1 MTKTSKKFH
10 THRQNTSRSGL
21 LPGSLFYTGRFHDL
35 PLIEW
40 IRYNETEFEVQVVES
55 ITHIVLD
62 KYPDFRH
69 WIRVRGL
76 NDVHR
81 MREFVD
87 YFEIHALT
95 MEDVL
100 NSGQLPKTEAYPD
113 YLFVTLKH
121 YNISSDEQGVNFI
134 DNHQISL
141 ILSYNHVIS
150 FNEYR
155 SSTFYDSILEGIKS
169 GSGIILQKKVDY
181 LAYLLLD
188 KVVDHYYLIVEE
200 MHRELNI
207 IENDI
212 TERFSF
218 FKMDRILSSKRE
230 ILEFR
235 KEVIPLRDS
244 LMKMRN
250 EEFSMIQKTNAKYFS
265 DLLDHLQQVTMQI
278 EILREWNM
286 SVKEFYLNQ
295 VNLDMSK
302 KMQIISVVSVLF
314 LPLSFM
320 AGIYGMNFDHMPE
333 LHWKYSYYVL
343 IFAMIV
349 LAIILLI
356 IFKKKKMLE

>member
-1 MTKTSKKFH
+1 MTKSSKKFH
-10 THRQNTSRSGL
+10 THRQSTSRSGL
-21 LPGSLFYTGRFHDL
+21 LPGSLFYTGRFHDA

-40 IRYNETEFEVQVVES
+40 IRYTESEFETQTVES
-55 ITHIVLD
+55 VTEVDLK
-62 KYPDFRH
+62 KYPDYGH

-76 NDVHR
+76 NDVHK
-81 MREFVD
+81 MREFVEH
-87 YFEIHALT
+87 FEVHALT
-95 MEDVL
+95 MEDVM

-121 YNISSDEQGVNFI
+121 YNISSDEVGVNFI

-155 SSTFYDSILEGIKS
+155 PSTFYDSIVENLKNA
-169 GSGIILQKKVDY
+169 SGIIRQKKVDY

-212 TERFSF
+212 TERFSQ
-218 FKMDRILSSKRE
+218 FKMDRIMSSKRE

-235 KEVIPLRDS
+235 KEVVPLRDS

-250 EEFSMIQKTNAKYFS
+250 EEFMMIQKTNAKYFS
-265 DLLDHLQQVTMQI
+265 DLLDHLQQVTMQLD
-278 EILREWNM
+278 ILREWNM
-286 SVKEFYLNQ
+286 SLKEFYLNQ

-320 AGIYGMNFDHMPE
+320 VGVYGMNFDHMPE
-333 LHWKYSYYVL
+333 LHWKYSYFVL
-343 IFAMIV
+343 LGIMIV
-349 LAIILLI
+349 VVTSMLF
-356 IFKKKKMLE
+356 IFKKKKLLD